1 MNVLEKYNLYL
12 NDGAEQFKIES
23 LEEFERHVKLEL
35 KDFPG
40 KEELNLKPT
49 MNLRELLKKL
59 ENKYSQE
66 YVVEIYFDGLGRE
79 NIRIKNEFFEI
90 IIPEYA
96 TSKKDFM
103 IKTYDNLA
111 SYTIIESIANAV
123 NRLLKK

>member
-1 MNVLEKYNLYL
+1 
-12 NDGAEQFKIES
+12 
-23 LEEFERHVKLEL
+23 
-35 KDFPG
+35 
-40 KEELNLKPT
+40 

-103 IKTYDNLA
+103 IKTYNNLA
-111 SYTIIESIANAV
+111 SYDEIESIANAV

>member
-1 MNVLEKYNLYL
+1 
-12 NDGAEQFKIES
+12 
-23 LEEFERHVKLEL
+23 
-35 KDFPG
+35 
-40 KEELNLKPT
+40 
-49 MNLRELLKKL
+49 MNLRELLEKL

-66 YVVEIYFDGLGRE
+66 YVVETYFDGLGGE

-111 SYTIIESIANAV
+111 SYNMIESIANAV

>member
-1 MNVLEKYNLYL
+1 
-12 NDGAEQFKIES
+12 
-23 LEEFERHVKLEL
+23 
-35 KDFPG
+35 
-40 KEELNLKPT
+40 
-49 MNLRELLKKL
+49 MNLRELLEKL

-66 YVVEIYFDGLGRE
+66 YVVEIYINGLRRE
-79 NIRIKNEFFEI
+79 TLRIKNELFEI

-123 NRLLKK
+123 NKLLKQK

>member
-1 MNVLEKYNLYL
+1 
-12 NDGAEQFKIES
+12 
-23 LEEFERHVKLEL
+23 
-35 KDFPG
+35 
-40 KEELNLKPT
+40 
-49 MNLRELLKKL
+49 MNLRELLEKL

-66 YVVEIYFDGLGRE
+66 YVVEIYINGLRRE
-79 NIRIKNEFFEI
+79 TLRVKNELFEI

-123 NRLLKK
+123 NKLLKQK